1 MASEFSEQLAKKL
14 DAPAPT
20 FLTSA
25 VVRVIDAELQEVR
38 EVLDGLRDNDCY
50 DACWQR
56 WGKERGDDQFHSD
69 ACQRARVLM
78 EKREVK

>member
-38 EVLDGLRDNDCY
+38 LVIEALLDVVITEGAESYSR
-50 DACWQR
+50 AT
-56 WGKERGDDQFHSD
+56 
-69 ACQRARVLM
+69 CQRARALM
-78 EKREVK
+78 EKLEVRP